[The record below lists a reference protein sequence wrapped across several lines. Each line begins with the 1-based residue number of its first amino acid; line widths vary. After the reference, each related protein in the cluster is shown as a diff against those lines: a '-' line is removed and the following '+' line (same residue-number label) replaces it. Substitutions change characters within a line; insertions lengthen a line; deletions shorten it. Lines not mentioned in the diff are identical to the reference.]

1 MMRITFFNLPFLKK
15 IFFTALFFQGVYS
28 FAQSPTPASPP
39 LSDEKPPKKIA
50 DPKDHIVVDF
60 DYDGYTHLP
69 AGIKTKPYSLGGNA
83 YVMWDYPFGYGPLS
97 VAVGIGFSTH
107 DVHTNG
113 RLTYSI
119 DGKYTSFV
127 PITTKYST
135 NKFSCNYIDVPVEL
149 RVRIRGNHKLKFAIG
164 GKIGYA
170 YNVHTKFAD
179 ADGKIKVYRIKNIDP
194 LRYGV
199 TVRIGYDRFNLQ
211 GFYALSELFIKGRGE
226 AKMVPYSIGIGMLF
240 Y

>member
-1 MMRITFFNLPFLKK
+1 MRLQNFIQKYFFGISFILSSQ
-15 IFFTALFFQGVYS
+15 ALVGQ
-28 FAQSPTPASPP
+28 TD
-39 LSDEKPPKKIA
+39 DEKPPKKIA
-50 DPKDHIVVDF
+50 DPKDHIVIDF
-60 DYDGYTHLP
+60 SYDGYTHLP
-69 AGIKTKPYSLGGNA
+69 DGIKSKPYSLGGNA
-83 YVMWDYPFGYGPLS
+83 YLMWDYPVGYGPFS
-97 VAVGIGFSTH
+97 IAIGAGFSTH

-135 NKFSCNYIDVPVEL
+135 NKFSCNYIDIPLEL
-149 RVRIRGNHKLKFAIG
+149 RIRVRGNHKFKFAVG

-170 YNVHTKFAD
+170 YNIHTKFAD
-179 ADGKIKVYRIKNIDP
+179 VDGKIKVYRIRNVDP

-199 TVRIGYDRFNLQ
+199 TLRIGYDRFNIQ
-211 GFYALSELFIKGRGE
+211 GFYALSELFVKGHGE